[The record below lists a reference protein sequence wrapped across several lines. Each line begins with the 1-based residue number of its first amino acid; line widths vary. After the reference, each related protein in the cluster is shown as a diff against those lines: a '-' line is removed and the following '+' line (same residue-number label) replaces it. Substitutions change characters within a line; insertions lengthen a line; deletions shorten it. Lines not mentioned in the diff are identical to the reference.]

1 MKMRDFTYITHHL
14 RMLLMLRMGNA
25 VVFFL
30 GCVPVSEKKT
40 VGREDFFEAVETFMQ
55 FGGCF
60 VVCLLSRG
68 KAALV
73 DAIVDVGVN
82 PAIYLVNHALQMRGA
97 EVYLWGGI
105 RATAAL
111 HSIEHAH
118 QIGRLVG
125 NHLALLLV
133 LLGDGFT

>member
-1 MKMRDFTYITHHL
+1 MRDFTYITYHL

-25 VVFFL
+25 VVFFFWR
-30 GCVPVSEKKT
+30 CVPVSEKEP
-40 VGREDFFEAVETFMQ
+40 VGREDFFKAVETLMQ

-111 HSIEHAH
+111 DAIEHAH
-118 QIGRLVG
+118 EIGTLVG

-133 LLGDGFT
+133 LLGDGFS